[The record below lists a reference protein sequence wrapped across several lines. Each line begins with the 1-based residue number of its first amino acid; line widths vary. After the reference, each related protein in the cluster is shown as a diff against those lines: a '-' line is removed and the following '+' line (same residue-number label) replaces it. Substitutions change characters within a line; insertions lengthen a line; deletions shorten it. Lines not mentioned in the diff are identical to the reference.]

1 VCELYRYVAFR
12 YSERFGLK
20 FLSGLLSRKQSK
32 PESRPESERDDIG
45 FGPTVRC
52 KKKGHFYDFE
62 WTYKEDGVLGK
73 PKCKGCG
80 MLFDYDGDEDHA
92 VFIIS

>member
-1 VCELYRYVAFR
+1 M
-12 YSERFGLK
+12 
-20 FLSGLLSRKQSK
+20 SGLLSRK
-32 PESRPESERDDIG
+32 PESERDEIG

-62 WTYKEDGVLGK
+62 WTYKENGLLDK

-80 MLFDYDGDEDHA
+80 KLFDYDGDEDHA
-92 VFIIS
+92 IFSVS